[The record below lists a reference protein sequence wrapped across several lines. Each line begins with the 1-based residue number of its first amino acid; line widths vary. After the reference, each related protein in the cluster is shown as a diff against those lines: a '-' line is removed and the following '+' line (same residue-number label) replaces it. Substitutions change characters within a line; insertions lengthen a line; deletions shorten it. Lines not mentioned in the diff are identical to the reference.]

1 MTDMERTRFTE
12 EQIIGFLQRT
22 EVGLPIKEVCG
33 NGGFRD
39 ATSYEWRSKS
49 VAWMCPT
56 PGGWVSLKVRTP
68 SSRNCW
74 PNAA

>member
-39 ATSYEWRSKS
+39 ATS
-49 VAWMCPT
+49 
-56 PGGWVSLKVRTP
+56 
-68 SSRNCW
+68 
-74 PNAA
+74 